1 MKKTGFGLEHG
12 DVPAGLFVEDA
23 KVDVGHGGIAALW
36 RDYRNARWAITEAI
50 GRSSNIEAEVSELVV
65 EQLHGGYRLKESS
78 KSTDVVT
85 PEGLRIQVKSRVLR
99 QGDVTKLGT
108 IHPGHRP
115 ILRGWRGLL
124 CRGDK
129 LRGGKGARALGRAGK
144 WLFDFD
150 YQGAQVRFQDEGSKW
165 GVPAHRRLSVTGQI
179 KRLTRAE
186 A

>member
-36 RDYRNARWAITEAI
+36 RDYRDARWAITEAI
-50 GRSSNIEAEVSELVV
+50 GRFSNIEAEVSELVV

-108 IHPGHRP
+108 IRS
-115 ILRGWRGLL
+115 W
-124 CRGDK
+124 
-129 LRGGKGARALGRAGK
+129 
-144 WLFDFD
+144 DFD
-150 YQGAQVRFQDEGSKW
+150 ILVIVLFSEDGEVSFAGEISSEAAREHAHWEERVSGYSISTTKALRFDSRMRDRSGEYQRIVDS
-165 GVPAHRRLSVTGQI
+165 L
-179 KRLTRAE
+179 
-186 A
+186 